1 MTGCAALIVAAGRG
15 HRLGG
20 GQPKQY
26 MPLGGKAVLRR
37 AVEAFA
43 THPKIDFTQV
53 VIHPDDN
60 ALYVEAMEGLAL
72 APPIAGGKTRQESV
86 RIGLEKLAG
95 QAPETVLIHDAAR
108 PFVDAATIERVV
120 GALASERAAIAAVAV
135 ADTLKREDAGHIA
148 ATIERAGLWRAQ
160 TPQGFRFPDI
170 LKAHALAKGTEFT
183 DDAAVA
189 EAAGIPVGLVNGTET
204 NFKVTTADDFAR
216 AERMAT
222 GSQGLLRVGQ
232 GYDLHRFGPG
242 DHVMI
247 CGVSI
252 PHSQGIEA
260 HSDGDVGLHAIT
272 DAILGAIGEGDIGT
286 HFPPSD
292 PKWRNVDSA
301 VFLHDALTRL
311 AAREG
316 RIHNLDVTLICE
328 EPKITPYRDA
338 MVARIAAI
346 TGLPESAIN
355 VKATTTEG
363 LGFLGRKEAIAA
375 QAIATVVLPG

>member
-1 MTGCAALIVAAGRG
+1 MTGCTALIVAAGRG

-20 GQPKQY
+20 GKPKQY
-26 MPLGGKAVLRR
+26 MPLGGKAVLRH

-53 VIHPDDN
+53 VIHQDDDE
-60 ALYVEAMEGLAL
+60 LYAEAMEGLAI
-72 APPIAGGKTRQESV
+72 APPIAGGETRQDSV
-86 RIGLEKLAG
+86 RLGLEKLES

-108 PFVDAATIERVV
+108 PFIDAVTIERVV
-120 GALASERAAIAAVAV
+120 GALATERAAIAAVAV
-135 ADTLKREDAGHIA
+135 ADTLKREAAGHIA
-148 ATIERAGLWRAQ
+148 TTVERAGLWRAQ
-160 TPQGFRFPDI
+160 TPQGFHFSEI
-170 LKAHALAKGTEFT
+170 LEAHALAKGTEFT

-189 EAAGIPVGLVNGTET
+189 AAAGIPVGLVSGTEA
-204 NFKVTTADDFAR
+204 NFKVTTADDFVR
-216 AERMAT
+216 AERMTT
-222 GSQGLLRVGQ
+222 GTAGLLRVGQ
-232 GYDLHRFGPG
+232 GFDLHRFGPG
-242 DHVMI
+242 NHVMI

-252 PHSQGIEA
+252 PYSQGIEA

-272 DAILGAIGEGDIGT
+272 DAILGAIGEGDIGA

-311 AAREG
+311 AGLGG

-328 EPKITPYRDA
+328 EPKIGPHRDA

-346 TGLPESAIN
+346 TGLPKSAIN

>member
-20 GQPKQY
+20 GRPKQY
-26 MPLGGKAVLRR
+26 MPLGGKAVLRH

-53 VIHPDDN
+53 VIHPDDDE
-60 ALYVEAMEGLAL
+60 LYAEAMEGLAI
-72 APPIAGGKTRQESV
+72 APPIAGGETRQDSV
-86 RIGLEKLAG
+86 RLGLEKLES

-108 PFVDAATIERVV
+108 PFIDAVTIERVV
-120 GALASERAAIAAVAV
+120 GALATERAAIAAVAV
-135 ADTLKREDAGHIA
+135 ADTLKRETAGHIA
-148 ATIERAGLWRAQ
+148 TTVERAGLWRAQ
-160 TPQGFRFPDI
+160 TPQGFHFSEI
-170 LKAHALAKGTEFT
+170 LEAHALAKGTEFT

-189 EAAGIPVGLVNGTET
+189 AAAGIPVGLVSGTEA
-204 NFKVTTADDFAR
+204 NFKVTTADDFVR
-216 AERMAT
+216 AERMIIGTA
-222 GSQGLLRVGQ
+222 GLLRVGQ
-232 GYDLHRFGPG
+232 GFDLHRFGPG
-242 DHVMI
+242 NHVMI

-252 PHSQGIEA
+252 PYSQGIEA

-272 DAILGAIGEGDIGT
+272 DAILGAIGEGDIGA
-286 HFPPSD
+286 HFPSSD

-311 AAREG
+311 AGLGG

-328 EPKITPYRDA
+328 EPKIGPHRDA

>member
-20 GQPKQY
+20 GRPKQY
-26 MPLGGKAVLRR
+26 MPLGGKAVLRH

-53 VIHPDDN
+53 VIHPDDDE
-60 ALYVEAMEGLAL
+60 LYAEAMEGLAI
-72 APPIAGGKTRQESV
+72 APPIAGGETRQDSV
-86 RIGLEKLAG
+86 RLGLEKLES

-108 PFVDAATIERVV
+108 PFIDAVTIERVV
-120 GALASERAAIAAVAV
+120 GALATERAAIAAVAV
-135 ADTLKREDAGHIA
+135 ADTLKREAAGHIA
-148 ATIERAGLWRAQ
+148 TTVERAGLWRAQ
-160 TPQGFRFPDI
+160 TPQGFHFSEI
-170 LKAHALAKGTEFT
+170 LEAHALAKGTEFT

-189 EAAGIPVGLVNGTET
+189 AAAGIPVGLVSGTEA
-204 NFKVTTADDFAR
+204 NFKVTTADDFVR
-216 AERMAT
+216 AERMIIGTA
-222 GSQGLLRVGQ
+222 GLLRVGQ
-232 GYDLHRFGPG
+232 GFDLHRFGPG
-242 DHVMI
+242 NHVMI
-247 CGVSI
+247 CSVSI
-252 PHSQGIEA
+252 PYSQGIEA

-272 DAILGAIGEGDIGT
+272 DAILGAIGEGDIGA

-292 PKWRNVDSA
+292 TKWRNVDSA

-311 AAREG
+311 AGLGG

-328 EPKITPYRDA
+328 EPKIGPHRDA